1 MYKVIGADQKEYGP
15 IGAEQLRQWIAE
27 GRANAATMIQA
38 EGATEWK
45 PLSAFPE
52 FSTAAA
58 PSPLA
63 PFTIGPTRAIAPQTN
78 PMAVAGM
85 IMGIL
90 SLLPIWLCCCGAMI
104 FPVLGL
110 VFSCIGLS
118 QINRNPA
125 EQTGKRMAIA
135 GIVMSALAIVIYILV
150 TVIFGFASMSS
161 NLQRMH

>member
-15 IGAEQLRQWIAE
+15 ISAQQLRQWIAE
-27 GRANAATMIQA
+27 GRANAATMIRP

-58 PSPLA
+58 PSPFA
-63 PFTIGPTRAIAPQTN
+63 PSTIAPTRIEMPHTN
-78 PMAVAGM
+78 GLAVTGM

-90 SLLPIWLCCCGAMI
+90 SLVTPWCCCLGLI
-104 FPVLGL
+104 FPILGII
-110 VFSCIGLS
+110 FSCIGLS
-118 QINRNPA
+118 QINRNP
-125 EQTGKRMAIA
+125 EVEKGRGMAIA
-135 GIVMSALAIVIYILV
+135 GLVMSVLAIVLYVLAIL
-150 TVIFGFASMSS
+150 IFGFASMTQ